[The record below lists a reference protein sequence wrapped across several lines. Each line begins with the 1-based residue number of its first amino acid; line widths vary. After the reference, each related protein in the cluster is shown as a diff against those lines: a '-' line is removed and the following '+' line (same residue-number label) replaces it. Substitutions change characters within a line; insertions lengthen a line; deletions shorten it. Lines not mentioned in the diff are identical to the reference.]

1 MDYDWCLFSSPKTGV
16 RGWRTGGF
24 KPLASRKPCIPG
36 GTFRWWP
43 MYYMIS
49 LLIKLVRSRWLD
61 ILTHF
66 VSRFREMRRSKHS
79 LANERFARYGQRKA
93 LTEREFAHDA
103 VKPFLQLR
111 NSCEVTVTFYFRIP
125 RNTLCLSPGFRIR
138 FDPCWI
144 PRRGFRILCPW
155 NLDSRY
161 QSSVDSRFLELY
173 SRFQSPRF
181 LILQAKISRILDYA
195 SKKSWIPQS
204 VFPYLGRISYCFSNA
219 PENMHSGSQE
229 HMKIKAYAIFLFL
242 E

>member
-1 MDYDWCLFSSPKTGV
+1 MKLLL
-16 RGWRTGGF
+16 R
-24 KPLASRKPCIPG
+24 LRK
-36 GTFRWWP
+36 
-43 MYYMIS
+43 
-49 LLIKLVRSRWLD
+49 
-61 ILTHF
+61 
-66 VSRFREMRRSKHS
+66 
-79 LANERFARYGQRKA
+79 ER
-93 LTEREFAHDA
+93 
-103 VKPFLQLR
+103 
-111 NSCEVTVTFYFRIP
+111 SCEVTVTFYFRIP

-219 PENMHSGSQE
+219 PENMPSGSQE
-229 HMKIKAYAIFLFL
+229 HLKIKSYAIFLFL
-242 E
+242 EWIVADSNWIKNGSGSCEVKRALKTTFVHLVTRDK